1 MSLETEVD
9 FDTKDYKAT
18 AEEEYAVAF
27 VSPGYGC
34 IASQNA

>member
-1 MSLETEVD
+1 VD

-18 AEEEYAVAF
+18 AEEEYAVAM
-27 VSPGYGC
+27 VSPGYGI